1 MGKYIISIDQ
11 STQGTKAVLFD
22 EKGKLINRK
31 DLSHLQII
39 NDKGWVSHNPEEIYK
54 NTVSLVKNLVIESG
68 INKNDVVGIGI
79 SNQRETSLI
88 WDRFDRKPL
97 ANAIVWQCNRAKDIC
112 ENPKIKDASEI
123 IKERTGL
130 QLSPYF
136 PASKLSWL
144 LKNVTGASDMAE
156 SNHLCMGTIDTWLIY
171 CLTEGKS
178 YKTDYSNASRTQLFN
193 IHTLEWDKDICELF
207 GVHTK
212 WLPEVCDS
220 NSYFGDTNFEG
231 FFNKPIPIHSNM
243 GDSHSAL
250 FGQGCLQTG
259 MIKATYGTGSSIMM
273 NIGENLVMSKHG
285 VVTSLGWRMNGKT
298 TYVLEGNINYT
309 GAVISWL
316 KDNVG
321 LINKPN
327 ETEELCYNAKD
338 NDELYFIP
346 AFTGLGAP
354 YWNSN
359 IKGSLLGI
367 TRNTSKNEIVR
378 AGIECIAYQIID
390 IIRAMEED
398 TQVMVKEL
406 RVDGGPTKN
415 NYLMQFQSDILS
427 GSVLVPNTEELSA
440 IGAAYAAG
448 LSLGIYNESIFGNIE
463 RKVYNPQMSN
473 NIQEKKYN
481 GWKDAIK
488 TIL

>member
-1 MGKYIISIDQ
+1 
-11 STQGTKAVLFD
+11 
-22 EKGKLINRK
+22 
-31 DLSHLQII
+31 
-39 NDKGWVSHNPEEIYK
+39 
-54 NTVSLVKNLVIESG
+54 
-68 INKNDVVGIGI
+68 
-79 SNQRETSLI
+79 
-88 WDRFDRKPL
+88 
-97 ANAIVWQCNRAKDIC
+97 
-112 ENPKIKDASEI
+112 
-123 IKERTGL
+123 
-130 QLSPYF
+130 
-136 PASKLSWL
+136 
-144 LKNVTGASDMAE
+144 
-156 SNHLCMGTIDTWLIY
+156 
-171 CLTEGKS
+171 
-178 YKTDYSNASRTQLFN
+178 
-193 IHTLEWDKDICELF
+193 
-207 GVHTK
+207 
-212 WLPEVCDS
+212 
-220 NSYFGDTNFEG
+220 
-231 FFNKPIPIHSNM
+231 
-243 GDSHSAL
+243 
-250 FGQGCLQTG
+250 